1 MNSENR
7 IARHPT
13 QHPTYVFPPTMSDV
27 NLDPRLVMPSLMRTR
42 EAFSSP
48 IRPPA
53 DMRMGT
59 TCPPVSATLA
69 NPKTGLQKATAMLE
83 IQHLKERL
91 ETLKDENE
99 NLKNSISKIKREARK
114 ERTHIGEELI
124 AVQELIGAMQ
134 QESKARFERIE
145 VDDDDEGSDSSK
157 GMIIDDETV
166 AKIEKSHAA
175 VGSNVFLVSFHFRRR
190 V

>member
-13 QHPTYVFPPTMSDV
+13 QHPTYIFPPTMSDV
-27 NLDPRLVMPSLMRTR
+27 DLDPRLVMPSPTRTR

-53 DMRMGT
+53 DTRMGT
-59 TCPPVSATLA
+59 ARPPVSATLA
-69 NPKTGLQKATAMLE
+69 NPKTGLQKATVVLE
-83 IQHLKERL
+83 IQRLKERI
-91 ETLKDENE
+91 ETLEDENE
-99 NLKNSISKIKREARK
+99 NLKNSISKIEREARK
-114 ERTHIGEELI
+114 EKTHIGEELI
-124 AVQELIGAMQ
+124 AVWELIGAMQ
-134 QESKARFERIE
+134 QGSKARFKMME
-145 VDDDDEGSDSSK
+145 VHDDDESSDSSK
-157 GMIIDDETV
+157 GMIIDDEIV

-175 VGSNVFLVSFHFRRR
+175 AGSNVFLVSFHFRRR